1 MLNKNIT
8 KSQENLNNSI
18 MVFTAFKD
26 GSNTTNQLTDG
37 TQGLPVTKE
46 SKFVICYDDRFWAKL
61 Y

>member
-1 MLNKNIT
+1 
-8 KSQENLNNSI
+8 

-46 SKFVICYDDRFWAKL
+46 SEVCDLLRRQVLGEVILVLFCSICSICTGL
-61 Y
+61 